1 MKGSSVG
8 FEAELAVRLQQV
20 NSTTRLSTQP
30 ARPELRFRACQ
41 IRVRRKLARGR
52 ELLRNARVY
61 VCKPD
66 RLVMQASS
74 ELIEECSC

>member
-66 RLVMQASS
+66 HLAKQSPSRSY
-74 ELIEECSC
+74 EEYSC